1 MCALFFAALVTW
13 DYIRFANWH
22 YTKLTQ
28 KSFNVPNLQF
38 TKPSPKHH
46 YFQKLTFHQ
55 IFEIR
60 ATDPWE
66 LPWISSNITFYQTTF
81 FKYYILPN
89 YIFNIVS
96 INKKPNNLPNQKPY
110 TRPIYFRDLQ
120 CTKPP
125 QKLTLYQTK
134 NWHWTKPVEN
144 VTLYQTQLKTY
155 IVPNPTKNW
164 HWTKL

>member
-1 MCALFFAALVTW
+1 MIRSNR

-38 TKPSPKHH
+38 TKPSPKLH

-55 IFEIR
+55 TFEIR

-96 INKKPNNLPNQKPY
+96 INKKPNNLPNQKSY
-110 TRPIYFRDLQ
+110 TMPIYFRDLQ

-134 NWHWTKPVEN
+134 NGHWTKPVEN

-155 IVPNPTKNW
+155 IVPNTTKNW
-164 HWTKL
+164 HLTKTDSTNQ